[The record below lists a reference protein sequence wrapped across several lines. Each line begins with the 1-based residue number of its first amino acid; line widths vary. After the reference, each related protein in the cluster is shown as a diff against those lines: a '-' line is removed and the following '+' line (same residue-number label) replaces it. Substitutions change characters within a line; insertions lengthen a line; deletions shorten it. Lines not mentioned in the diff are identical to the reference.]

1 MQIRRVCQFHKE
13 KIVGKFCQES
23 RISLQMVPLL
33 FFGPKRQ
40 KLTVAKNSAI
50 LGKFTHSKL
59 VCQFHKEKIV
69 GKFCQESRISLQMV
83 PLLFFGPKRQKLT
96 VAKNSAILGKFTH
109 SKLGKDS

>member
-1 MQIRRVCQFHKE
+1 MSKIQNSEGSIFRKGFHYCSLGLNENISMQIRRVCQFHKE

-59 VCQFHKEKIV
+59 
-69 GKFCQESRISLQMV
+69 G
-83 PLLFFGPKRQKLT
+83 
-96 VAKNSAILGKFTH
+96 
-109 SKLGKDS
+109 